1 MLISDDAALMTA
13 RKSSCPAIARKID
26 RICAISIERGSL
38 LMAPYPPPTLQRFP
52 FIWDH
57 PVPYE
62 RKRRRL
68 HCLAHVPVGEPDYP
82 APGHAIAY
90 FARLKRRN
98 PCGVAGTRKN
108 GPHSTMS
115 IAIVVWNIP
124 SRPQEPKW

>member
-57 PVPYE
+57 PVIPYE

-68 HCLAHVPVGEPDYP
+68 HCAWRMSLSANRITLRLDTLSHIL
-82 APGHAIAY
+82 PGSS
-90 FARLKRRN
+90 
-98 PCGVAGTRKN
+98 AGIR
-108 GPHSTMS
+108 
-115 IAIVVWNIP
+115 AVL
-124 SRPQEPKW
+124 RE